1 MKNLS
6 ILSALSISLLLVACT
21 QNTPVPVAKSQDMTT
36 VAPQKVEPAPVEIPA
51 NAPRNAT
58 AVCRDGSFSTATE
71 NMCSGNGGVVS
82 VIRRYHSE

>member
-6 ILSALSISLLLVACT
+6 ILSVLSVSLLLAACS
-21 QNTPVPVAKSQDMTT
+21 QNKPVPVAKSQDMTT
-36 VAPQKVEPAPVEIPA
+36 IAPKKVEQAPVEIPA
-51 NAPRNAT
+51 NAPKNAT